1 MEQNTKTVSLP
12 AIVRKRLGISQYA
25 MSRHFRRTPKGYAAM
40 EVSSKKYTLEDI
52 VKLRKLGGY
61 SWDELGA
68 LIEGLASAETA
79 L

>member
-1 MEQNTKTVSLP
+1 
-12 AIVRKRLGISQYA
+12 

-40 EVSSKKYTLEDI
+40 EQSSKKYTLEDI

-61 SWDELGA
+61 SWEELGA